1 MTTANGYP
9 LILDSPSDEYPFGQT
24 FVQHEHA
31 LVTVDG
37 NCKIALWD
45 QYGDDMEQAVVET
58 ATADLFK
65 EYILSLAGSDGTRE
79 SLISLIGS
87 TYPF

>member
-9 LILDSPSDEYPFGQT
+9 LVLDSPSDQYPYDQT

-65 EYILSLAGSDGTRE
+65 EYIMSLAGSDETRE
-79 SLISLIGS
+79 SLIGGLSLTS
-87 TYPF
+87 PF

>member
-9 LILDSPSDEYPFGQT
+9 LILDSPSIEYPFSQT

-37 NCKIALWD
+37 DCKIALWD
-45 QYGDDMEQAVVET
+45 QYGDDMEQAVVEN
-58 ATADLFK
+58 ASVDLFM
-65 EYILSLAGSDGTRE
+65 EYIKSRGHERSRD
-79 SLISLIGS
+79 SLISDERSL
-87 TYPF
+87 FLF

>member
-9 LILDSPSDEYPFGQT
+9 LILDSPSTEYPFSQT

-37 NCKIALWD
+37 DCKIALWD
-45 QYGDDMEQAVVET
+45 QYGDDMEQAVVEN
-58 ATADLFK
+58 ASVDLFM
-65 EYILSLAGSDGTRE
+65 EYIKSRGHERSRD
-79 SLISLIGS
+79 SLISDERSL
-87 TYPF
+87 FLF